1 MSKAYSMLREDL
13 ADAAAVEAYV
23 TANPTQFTIG
33 TMITAADGTLLH
45 VSAAGVTGLV
55 TVTAPTP

>member
-1 MSKAYSMLREDL
+1 MKAYSQYRPDL

-23 TANPTQFTIG
+23 AANPTQFVIG
-33 TMITAADGTLLH
+33 TTITAADGTFLH